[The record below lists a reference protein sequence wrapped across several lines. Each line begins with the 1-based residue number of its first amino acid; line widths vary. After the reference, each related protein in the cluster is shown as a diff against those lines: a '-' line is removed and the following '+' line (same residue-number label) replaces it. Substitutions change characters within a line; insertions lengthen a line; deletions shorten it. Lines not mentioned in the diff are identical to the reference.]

1 MRSGGLVGRAIH
13 GGVVPVRCGCADV
26 PWVQAFSMLFDA
38 TLSYRGSASGKL
50 DTEDSTHP
58 GMSPTDC
65 QVLIRKGQLLCGML
79 DKKALGDSGGGLIHI
94 IFNEEGFQAA
104 ANFISVV
111 QFVVNNWMA
120 HHSFSC
126 GIGDTVADP
135 DTMNKIAVIIQDA
148 KGSVQE
154 IIKAYQGGALEER
167 PGRCATATMQLPC
180 RRGRVAVPGRV
191 DLWWGCVAFGG
202 RVNSPVR
209 GESRGV
215 RHAGRCMRRLRTR

>member
-1 MRSGGLVGRAIH
+1 MAALT
-13 GGVVPVRCGCADV
+13 GVALA
-26 PWVQAFSMLFDA
+26 VQAFSLLFDR

-65 QVLIRKGQLLCGML
+65 QVLIRKGQLLAGML

-135 DTMNKIAVIIQDA
+135 ETMSKIAVIIQDA

-154 IIKAYQGGALEER
+154 IIKAYQGGKLEER
-167 PGRCATATMQLPC
+167 PGRC
-180 RRGRVAVPGRV
+180 G
-191 DLWWGCVAFGG
+191 
-202 RVNSPVR
+202 
-209 GESRGV
+209 
-215 RHAGRCMRRLRTR
+215 HALLGA